1 MGVRSGGRK
10 IPCGN
15 FSIYYNVSAYCKVSA
30 LLAVS
35 NKSKFAAGKFCT
47 TALRVSGD
55 HSLGSPREPRPLS
68 TLSVSPR
75 ETETTLFYIGFI
87 LRYLCGV
94 SPYFAL
100 KRREK

>member
-1 MGVRSGGRK
+1 MGVRSGERN
-10 IPCGN
+10 IPAGN
-15 FSIYYNVSAYCKVSA
+15 FSIYYYVSAYYKVSA

-75 ETETTLFYIGFI
+75 ETETTLYIGFI